1 MSESGKTFYSLSYS
15 HNEIE
20 QLLRKIASGNV
31 LKADDYD
38 KLINIIG
45 LDNISTFSGNYNDLE
60 NTPNIPYWTSDL
72 KDDLDL
78 AKRDYVDREIDIVYD
93 RLVSLINEYEN
104 ENEGIFANQS
114 DIDKK
119 LEEIEV
125 NLKSYINQQI
135 RLLPIDSF
143 ATKTELRTDLLSKSD
158 VGHTH
163 KITDITELQKA
174 LTTFEVKFNLLDK
187 EYASKIN
194 EHIHDNKEALD
205 MITKGQVEKWNAYDD
220 KVQEFLTRIDGIRE
234 TTEAQIDVVLKTV
247 DDQMDD
253 VRSEHNELLGR
264 LFELEELRFKTEK
277 DLITTQTVGG
287 LDKGTNIQGLNI
299 HSLLERI
306 LLPDIKPE
314 ATMTL
319 NPNKTIY
326 EKGETATIKNIT
338 VDITLGSNPI
348 KIVKLFANG
357 KQVQSQTPIETEG
370 TASVVFELNDP
381 IKSSIKEGYYR
392 VHVEDEKG
400 YYITIDSKAINFY
413 YPSYYGVTSENITLD
428 KLTENLIKGMKKKVE
443 AKGDKSYTYTTEQ
456 QHMVYAYP
464 KSYGELASIVDT
476 SGFNVTGTFERKVIS
491 IDTIDGP
498 QDYYVYMNNANTN
511 TNFKM
516 TFKF

>member
-163 KITDITELQKA
+163 KITDITELQKE
-174 LTTFEVKFNLLDK
+174 LTTFEVRFNLLDK

>member
-174 LTTFEVKFNLLDK
+174 LTTFEVRFNLLDK

-476 SGFNVTGTFERKVIS
+476 SGFNVTGTFERKVIP
-491 IDTIDGP
+491 INTIDGP

>member
-72 KDDLDL
+72 KDDLNL

-174 LTTFEVKFNLLDK
+174 LTTFEVRFNLLDK

-491 IDTIDGP
+491 INTIDGP

>member
-174 LTTFEVKFNLLDK
+174 LTTFEVRFNLLDK

-491 IDTIDGP
+491 INTIDGP

>member
-163 KITDITELQKA
+163 KITDIAELQKE

-491 IDTIDGP
+491 INTIDGP

>member
-174 LTTFEVKFNLLDK
+174 LTTFEVRFNLLDK

-194 EHIHDNKEALD
+194 EHIHDNKEAID

-370 TASVVFELNDP
+370 TVSVVFELNDP

-491 IDTIDGP
+491 INTIDGP

>member
-1 MSESGKTFYSLSYS
+1 MSESGRTFYSLSYS

-135 RLLPIDSF
+135 RLLPINSF
-143 ATKTELRTDLLSKSD
+143 ATKTEVRTDLDNKSD

-163 KITDITELQKA
+163 KITDIAELQKE
-174 LTTFEVKFNLLDK
+174 LTTFDVKFSLLDR
-187 EYASKIN
+187 EYASKTN
-194 EHIHDNKEALD
+194 EHIHDNKEAID
-205 MITKGQVEKWNAYDD
+205 MITKGQIEKWNAYDD
-220 KVQEFLTRIDGIRE
+220 KVQEFLARIDGIRE

-253 VRSEHNELLGR
+253 IRDEHNELLGR

-314 ATMTL
+314 ATMVL

-326 EKGETATIKNIT
+326 EKGIIAAIKDIT

-348 KIVKLFANG
+348 KIVKLFVNG
-357 KQVQSQTPIETEG
+357 KQEQSQIPIETEG

-381 IKSSIKEGYYR
+381 IKNSIKEGYYR
-392 VHVEDEKG
+392 VDVEDEKG
-400 YYITIDSKAINFY
+400 YSVTINSKAINFY

-428 KLTENLIKGMKKKVE
+428 KLTGESIKGMDKKVE

>member
-1 MSESGKTFYSLSYS
+1 MLDSGKIFYSLSYS

-31 LKADDYD
+31 LNTDDYD

-45 LDNISTFSGNYNDLE
+45 LDNISTFSGDYNDLE
-60 NTPNIPYWTSDL
+60 NTPNIPYLTSDL

-104 ENEGIFANQS
+104 ENESIFANQS

-143 ATKTELRTDLLSKSD
+143 ATKTELRTDLLNKSD

-187 EYASKIN
+187 EYASKLS
-194 EHIHDNKEALD
+194 EHIHDNKEAID
-205 MITKGQVEKWNAYDD
+205 MITKGQIEKWNAYDD
-220 KVQEFLTRIDGIRE
+220 KVQEFLARIDGIRD
-234 TTEAQIDVVLKTV
+234 TTEAQIDVVLKTL

-253 VRSEHNELLGR
+253 VRDEHNALLER
-264 LFELEELRFKTEK
+264 LFILEQLKFKTEK
-277 DLITTQTVGG
+277 NPVTTQTVGG
-287 LDKGTNIQGLNI
+287 LDKGTEIGGLSI
-299 HSLLERI
+299 HSILERI

-314 ATMTL
+314 ATMVT
-319 NPNKTIY
+319 NPNKTTY

-338 VDITLGSNPI
+338 VNITLGSNPI
-348 KIVKLFANG
+348 KIVKLFVNG
-357 KQVQSQTPIETEG
+357 EQVQSQTPLETEG
-370 TASVVFELNDP
+370 TTSVVFELN
-381 IKSSIKEGYYR
+381 KSINSSKKEGYYR
-392 VHVEDEKG
+392 VVVEDEKG
-400 YYITIDSKAINFY
+400 YNITINSKAINFY
-413 YPSYYGVTSENITLD
+413 YPSYYGITSESTTLNS
-428 KLTENLIKGMKKKVE
+428 LTESAIKGMTKKVE
-443 AKGDKSYTYTTEQ
+443 AKGDKTHTYTTEQ
-456 QHMVYAYP
+456 QRMIYAYP
-464 KSYGELASIVDT
+464 KSYGELTSIVDMN
-476 SGFNVTGTFERKVIS
+476 GFNVTGSFEKKTIS
-491 IDTIDGP
+491 INTADGK
-498 QDYYVYMNNANTN
+498 QDYYVYMNNASTS
-511 TNFKM
+511 TNFKI

>member
-125 NLKSYINQQI
+125 SLKSYINQQI

-174 LTTFEVKFNLLDK
+174 LTTFEVRFNLLDK

-370 TASVVFELNDP
+370 TTSVVFELNDP
-381 IKSSIKEGYYR
+381 IKNSIKGGYYR